1 MAKGFK
7 TKYINQLTCLYV
19 KQMVYYKKMRKK
31 AVKNLKN
38 IKPKENEMVQS
49 NRRGNKR
56 GEQEE

>member
-1 MAKGFK
+1 MDG
-7 TKYINQLTCLYV
+7 ILQ
-19 KQMVYYKKMRKK
+19 KMRKK

-38 IKPKENEMVQS
+38 IKPKENEMVLS

>member
-1 MAKGFK
+1 
-7 TKYINQLTCLYV
+7 
-19 KQMVYYKKMRKK
+19 MVYYKKMRKK

-56 GEQEE
+56 GE